1 MLTERRLLL
10 LKAIVDEFIRSAQ
23 PVGSK
28 ILTQKYAF
36 PFSSATVRNE
46 MAKLEQLGLLEKTH
60 TSSGRVPSLEGYRY
74 YVEYLIE
81 PSLASIN
88 EEWLEFEQLFRQK
101 NRMLQD
107 VIEEAVQLIAK
118 KTKYVAIFLGASS
131 QANRIVQFKMFPVS
145 HNQAAL
151 VIVTEQGQTDTRFVI
166 VPEPFTL
173 HELDLVVKYFNQY
186 LHHVPL
192 SQVLAKIE
200 HELRP
205 LIANYVPNYQ
215 YFHQA
220 LLDCFATLTTQQ
232 VYYSGQAN
240 LIGMPDFQEDVEKI
254 KQVFDFLEDNQMVAQ
269 LKTNKIGTR
278 ILMANDIVNLPD
290 NCVAVTATMR
300 LPLGGHG
307 TFAIIGP
314 TRMDYVHALSL
325 LEFISQRIVHE

>member
-10 LKAIVDEFIRSAQ
+10 LKAIVDEFILSAQ

-28 ILTQKYAF
+28 ILTQKYAL

-60 TSSGRVPSLEGYRY
+60 TSSGRVPSRDGYRY
-74 YVEYLIE
+74 YVDYLIE
-81 PSLASIN
+81 PTQTSIAN
-88 EEWLEFEQLFRQK
+88 EWREFERIFQQK

-107 VIEEAVQLIAK
+107 VIEQTVQLTAK
-118 KTKYVAIFLGASS
+118 KMKHIVVFLGASS

-173 HELDLVVKYFNQY
+173 HELDLVVKFFNQY

-192 SQVLAKIE
+192 NQVLDKIDK
-200 HELRP
+200 ELVP
-205 LIANYVPNYQ
+205 LISTYVPNYEF
-215 YFHQA
+215 YHQA
-220 LLDCFATLTTQQ
+220 LVDCFATLTTQQ

-240 LIGMPDFQEDVEKI
+240 VIGVPDFSDLEKV
-254 KQVFDFLEDNQMVAQ
+254 KQLFDFLEDNQAVTQ

-278 ILMANDIVNLPD
+278 IVMSDDIQGLPD
-290 NCVAVTATMR
+290 TCVAVTATMR

-314 TRMDYVHALSL
+314 TRMDYVHAISL
-325 LEFISQRIVHE
+325 LQFIAQHIVHE

>member
-10 LKAIVDEFIRSAQ
+10 LKAIVDEFILSAQ

-28 ILTQKYAF
+28 ILTKKYAI

-60 TSSGRVPSLEGYRY
+60 TSSGRVPSIEGYRY
-74 YVEYLIE
+74 YVDYLIE
-81 PSLASIN
+81 VSQASID
-88 EEWLEFEQLFRQK
+88 EEWQEFDQLFERK
-101 NRMLQD
+101 NQMIQD
-107 VIEEAVQLIAK
+107 VIVEAVRLIAK
-118 KTKYVAIFLGASS
+118 KTKYVAVFLGASS

-192 SQVLAKIE
+192 NQVLDKIE
-200 HELRP
+200 QELRP
-205 LIANYVPNYQ
+205 LIAAYVPNYDF
-215 YFHQA
+215 FHQA
-220 LLDCFATLTTQQ
+220 LVDCFSTLTTQQ

-240 LIGMPDFQEDVEKI
+240 LIGTPDFSDLEKV
-254 KQVFDFLEDNQMVAQ
+254 KQIFDFLEDNQSVAQ
-269 LKTNKIGTR
+269 LKTNKIGTQ
-278 ILMANDIVNLPD
+278 ILMKDDLVGLPD

-314 TRMDYVHALSL
+314 TRMDYVHAISL
-325 LEFISQRIVHE
+325 LQFIAQHIVHE